1 MRHVK
6 TAEREGWR
14 YRVTALVGIA
24 ALVAFVVGRAD
35 APWAQAGGRVIYMA
49 AVEMKGGAQQD
60 KEPYPEEPL
69 PPGSGYIK
77 TPPNPSGRWE
87 VSAYQWSPGTLV
99 VKEGEAVTLE
109 VVGINGDEHHGTIQ
123 DHVEAFTV
131 KRGQLTRVRFTAGK
145 PGIYAVICTKHL
157 PNMQGTLLVL
167 PK

>member
-1 MRHVK
+1 MMHVK
-6 TAEREGWR
+6 TVERRGWR
-14 YRVTALVGIA
+14 CRVMALVGLA
-24 ALVAFVVGRAD
+24 ALVMFVVGRAD
-35 APWAQAGGRVIYMA
+35 APLAQAGGRVIYMA

-60 KEPYPEEPL
+60 KEAYPEAPL
-69 PPGSGYIK
+69 PPGSGYSK
-77 TPPNPSGRWE
+77 TPPTPSGRWE

-109 VVGINGDEHHGTIQ
+109 VVGINGDEHLGTIQ
-123 DHVEAFTV
+123 DHVASFTV
-131 KRGQLTRVRFTAGK
+131 KRGQLTHVSFTAGK